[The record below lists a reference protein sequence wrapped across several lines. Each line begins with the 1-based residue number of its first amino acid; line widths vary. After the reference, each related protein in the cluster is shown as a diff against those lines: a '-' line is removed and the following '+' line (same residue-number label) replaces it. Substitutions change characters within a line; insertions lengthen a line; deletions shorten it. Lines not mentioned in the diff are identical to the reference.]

1 MESSSHRSQ
10 AERQKQLELRKQI
23 KVLQARLTDIPDDDP
38 RLQSPKR
45 RKPEA
50 TLLAPATPSPRK
62 KRRIEQAVSQGRKPH
77 AVGSSMSERPRA
89 HDSARSV
96 GKPASIPHHAKPAPS
111 SVLGKLAT
119 LRAGPTF
126 RSEPTLTLRSS
137 DIAEKPK
144 PKIPEPCAQSRAL
157 QERVVEASV
166 ASTSLASTPQRDE
179 NLAVVEE
186 LQMGPADHKP
196 PPDDPLFEC
205 LEPNSGIHLLSRS
218 LPHEDLQEYLRGRYY
233 LSPSRLYSC
242 IQLLPNKSGYD
253 VPVEG
258 DWVTIAVVAERGV
271 IKHTRAPVDITPG
284 DDGRASDDE
293 TGASKSGYKSGAR
306 NKPDKNG
313 PKGQTKPHCRKY
325 VSMKLVDFGA
335 RSRSSASAGKSTIRG
350 DAFLTLLLFESDGFD
365 KVTGEDGSVKKLYQG
380 GSKGAFEAMS
390 KLKEGDVV
398 ALLNPKVLKPL
409 QRNDKTPHPVDN
421 ILAVTPESATSMAII
436 GRARDLGMCKVTKK
450 DGKPCGSWTD
460 KRVSDVCEWHL
471 TNAVQRRRAGRAEFS
486 AGTSGMT
493 TTSARKRKP
502 EYDPSR
508 HWGLQPEPVASS
520 SVYIVSGHV
529 VGGTAGNMFTAE
541 KLGREA
547 QEKAKRRLGQDAD
560 KELKTLLDRDKEGMR
575 AVTKAREV
583 AAKMLEASE
592 SVKEKGKGKRASKG
606 KGKAMERED
615 EDEDEEPV
623 PASVPAKPAY
633 SASIIKHLGFDPAA
647 KTGRKRAED
656 LAIQKKL
663 EALAAV
669 QGSRRVIN
677 LARRPG
683 PKIRSGVSVPAFMI
697 QEGSGVDTEEQDSD
711 LDVVSREDEMVDL
724 DESSD
729 A

>member
-50 TLLAPATPSPRK
+50 TLLAPATPSPS
-62 KRRIEQAVSQGRKPH
+62 EPDSFSED
-77 AVGSSMSERPRA
+77 GSSMSERPRA

-205 LEPNSGIHLLSRS
+205 LEPNSGIHL
-218 LPHEDLQEYLRGRYY
+218 
-233 LSPSRLYSC
+233 
-242 IQLLPNKSGYD
+242 
-253 VPVEG
+253 G

-335 RSRSSASAGKSTIRG
+335 RSRSSASGGKSTIRG

-450 DGKPCGSWTD
+450 D
-460 KRVSDVCEWHL
+460 E
-471 TNAVQRRRAGRAEFS
+471 AAGRESGIFS
-486 AGTSGMT
+486 WDIG
-493 TTSARKRKP
+493 
-502 EYDPSR
+502 YD
-508 HWGLQPEPVASS
+508 
-520 SVYIVSGHV
+520 
-529 VGGTAGNMFTAE
+529 
-541 KLGREA
+541 
-547 QEKAKRRLGQDAD
+547 D
-560 KELKTLLDRDKEGMR
+560 
-575 AVTKAREV
+575 
-583 AAKMLEASE
+583 
-592 SVKEKGKGKRASKG
+592 
-606 KGKAMERED
+606 
-615 EDEDEEPV
+615 
-623 PASVPAKPAY
+623 
-633 SASIIKHLGFDPAA
+633 
-647 KTGRKRAED
+647 D
-656 LAIQKKL
+656 LCSQA
-663 EALAAV
+663 
-669 QGSRRVIN
+669 
-677 LARRPG
+677 
-683 PKIRSGVSVPAFMI
+683 
-697 QEGSGVDTEEQDSD
+697 
-711 LDVVSREDEMVDL
+711 
-724 DESSD
+724 
-729 A
+729 